1 MTTKI
6 KITMLG
12 TTKAGKTC
20 YMLGMYSFMSI
31 GLRGFTISAQDLDED
46 IELSDQ
52 WEKLLDPEAGKDRW
66 PTPTNEGNIKE
77 YAFDF
82 NYGAKTIM
90 SFEWLDYRGGALRDK
105 STEGDVAALV
115 KHSEESSCLFLCIS
129 GEHLKEAIVDDKGEV
144 DYQVRQRIAQKLRI
158 NRMNKLIEEIGKKI
172 KPNDKTP
179 YPIAIVVTK
188 YDLCMDREKA
198 AIVEDIKQLFEPLFQ
213 PNSGWLVT
221 ICPVSLG
228 KELAENLESGAIEPI
243 NVHIPVVFA
252 IYAKLREIA
261 SQTMRKQSSVKE
273 ALTTDQNSF
282 WTQLFNSDKIN
293 IGRTTLEQLE
303 GEVQKLQSN
312 MALLAQELQKVPL
325 FLSGK
330 EV

>member
-1 MTTKI
+1 M

-12 TTKAGKTC
+12 FTGAGKTC

-31 GLRGFTISAQDLDED
+31 GLRGFTLSAKDADED
-46 IELSDQ
+46 IELSDKWDNLVFGQ
-52 WEKLLDPEAGKDRW
+52 GDDRW
-66 PTPTNEGNIKE
+66 PPATNRGENTT

-82 NYGAKTIM
+82 NYGFRQIM

-105 STEGDVAALV
+105 STEEDVTALV
-115 KHSEESSCLFLCIS
+115 KHTQESSCLFLCIS
-129 GEHLKEAIVDDKGEV
+129 GEHLQEAIVDTQG
-144 DYQVRQRIAQKLRI
+144 QVNSSVKHKIAKELRI
-158 NRMNKLIEEIGKKI
+158 DRMNKLIKEIQQKI
-172 KPNDKTP
+172 KPNDQKP
-179 YPIAIVVTK
+179 YPIVIVVTK
-188 YDLCMDREKA
+188 YDLCMDREKG

-228 KELAENLESGAIEPI
+228 KELAENPENGAIKPI

-261 SQTMRKQSSVKE
+261 LQTMKQQSSVKD
-273 ALTTDQNSF
+273 ALTADQNSF
-282 WTQLFNSDKIN
+282 WTRLLNSEKIGTGITKVGQLQ
-293 IGRTTLEQLE
+293 E
-303 GEVQKLQSN
+303 EVQKLKSN

-330 EV
+330 EVEADV